1 MEGFEAAGKKRIAAL
16 MYICFVITGMLSV
29 SVGSLIPILLEVKSG
44 IGYYQAGLLV
54 SIYAV
59 GNLFANLGFGYIS
72 EKMGIKNAILA
83 FDLLFPLSYILIICG
98 DGFFLISLA
107 FLMMGLSRGA
117 CSNCCNYVINL
128 LYPGNAAPLNGLH
141 AVYSFGAFAFPL
153 LLTSFTHLDP
163 QKWIYPCMIM
173 TILGC
178 IGMLLFALCPQI
190 LDSTDIR
197 AEDTRASGKYG
208 FFRERLFWATTL
220 TLFFYLSAE
229 SGILGWM
236 VTYFT
241 DTGYISKELSQ
252 LTASVLWIMI
262 LSGRTLTAYLS
273 DKIDKKK
280 LLGIMGLGLTV
291 FFTALLFVR
300 NSVSII
306 IIVMCIGFFA
316 SGIFPTSLS
325 FAGELSKRYRL
336 SFSYILTIA
345 GIGAVLMPSI
355 VGYIADIKG
364 IIYGMASVGAAVLL
378 DLICI
383 ALLSRS
389 SLYPH

>member
-1 MEGFEAAGKKRIAAL
+1 
-16 MYICFVITGMLSV
+16 
-29 SVGSLIPILLEVKSG
+29 
-44 IGYYQAGLLV
+44 
-54 SIYAV
+54 
-59 GNLFANLGFGYIS
+59 
-72 EKMGIKNAILA
+72 
-83 FDLLFPLSYILIICG
+83 
-98 DGFFLISLA
+98 
-107 FLMMGLSRGA
+107 
-117 CSNCCNYVINL
+117 
-128 LYPGNAAPLNGLH
+128 
-141 AVYSFGAFAFPL
+141 
-153 LLTSFTHLDP
+153 
-163 QKWIYPCMIM
+163 
-173 TILGC
+173 
-178 IGMLLFALCPQI
+178 
-190 LDSTDIR
+190 
-197 AEDTRASGKYG
+197 
-208 FFRERLFWATTL
+208 
-220 TLFFYLSAE
+220 
-229 SGILGWM
+229 M